1 MKKKLKRIGAGL
13 LAALTIVMGMLSGTA
28 SVFAASDDT
37 IGKAYLADYD
47 KATYKKVS
55 GGVYALYSDRECTN
69 ELSRVTTTEKGEVE
83 LGAFVEGIYYL
94 KQITAPKGYVLNN
107 AVQEFEIYGGRNR
120 STWIMNQEQKGS
132 LFVYHEGEKV
142 SEWDGNSFNYSYENI
157 GGTAIKLTAGADIYR
172 ADGTQV
178 YSKGDVIKERVEPDR
193 FGTIVISGLTLGT
206 YEITELGSIEGYL
219 KSETPHSVTIE
230 YTNPWMTES
239 FASLTIQNQRQKAAI
254 KVYTVDAETGNNL
267 AGGQYT
273 LYAGEDIRNLYGQV
287 LASKGVALETVTAD
301 ENGIA
306 TFTADIPQNKRYY
319 VAETK
324 APTGYVRNTEEQYDF
339 LFNCSDV
346 DSDENVS
353 FSHTFESKRTTAKIQ
368 LWLLGDEFSEER
380 RPEGDCKFEGA
391 EYGLY
396 AREDIVHPDG
406 VTGIIYKAGDLV
418 QRLVTDTNGEAFATG
433 LYLGKYF
440 VEEFAPSEGY
450 CRDESER
457 DVICNYEGD
466 MVAEVSRRVES
477 FQYPKSQPIQ
487 IIIGAQHK
495 ENTQIDLLEGA
506 GFKIYLKSQIPLKED
521 GSYDF
526 ENATPVPIG
535 DYGELELFTGED
547 GSIFTY
553 SIPYGTYVVVE
564 STTPEKTET
573 VEPFEV
579 EIVNNSPKQPQ
590 VWKILT
596 VRYIDEVP
604 EEPTDDSV
612 EQPTETPTEEPK
624 EEPKEEPTET
634 PTEKPVE
641 TPEEV
646 PTEQPTEITTPK
658 TGDDS
663 ESWLWGGIVIASL
676 GAMLLLLFKK
686 KKR

>member
-1 MKKKLKRIGAGL
+1 
-13 LAALTIVMGMLSGTA
+13 
-28 SVFAASDDT
+28 
-37 IGKAYLADYD
+37 
-47 KATYKKVS
+47 
-55 GGVYALYSDRECTN
+55 
-69 ELSRVTTTEKGEVE
+69 
-83 LGAFVEGIYYL
+83 
-94 KQITAPKGYVLNN
+94 
-107 AVQEFEIYGGRNR
+107 
-120 STWIMNQEQKGS
+120 
-132 LFVYHEGEKV
+132 
-142 SEWDGNSFNYSYENI
+142 
-157 GGTAIKLTAGADIYR
+157 
-172 ADGTQV
+172 
-178 YSKGDVIKERVEPDR
+178 
-193 FGTIVISGLTLGT
+193 
-206 YEITELGSIEGYL
+206 
-219 KSETPHSVTIE
+219 
-230 YTNPWMTES
+230 MTES
-239 FASLTIQNQRQKAAI
+239 YASLTIENKRQKAT
-254 KVYTVDAETGNNL
+254 VTVNTVDAETGNSL
-267 AGGQYT
+267 AGGEYT
-273 LYAGEDIRNLYGQV
+273 LYAGEDLRTPYGQV

-301 ENGIA
+301 ENGVAI
-306 TFTADIPQNKRYY
+306 FTVDIPQNKQYY

-324 APTGYVRNTEEQYDF
+324 APNGYVRTTDEQYDF

-346 DSDENVS
+346 DADENVS

-406 VTGIIYKAGDLV
+406 VTGIIYKTGDLV
-418 QRLVTDTNGEAFATG
+418 QRLVTDTNGEAFATD
-433 LYLGKYF
+433 LYLGKYY
-440 VEEFAPSEGY
+440 VKEFSPSEGY
-450 CRDESER
+450 RMDERER

-466 MVAEVSRRVES
+466 LIAEVSRRVES

-495 ENTQIDLLEGA
+495 ENTKVDLLEGA
-506 GFKIYLKSQIPLKED
+506 GFKMYLKSRLPLKPD

-526 ENATPVPIG
+526 ENATPIPIG

-579 EIVNNSPKQPQ
+579 QIVENSPKQPQ
-590 VWKILT
+590 VWKVLT

-604 EEPTDDSV
+604 EEPTDDPIEEPV
-612 EQPTETPTEEPK
+612 ETPTEEPK
-624 EEPKEEPTET
+624 EEPKEEETDT
-634 PTEKPVE
+634 PTERPVE

-646 PTEQPTEITTPK
+646 PTEQPTEITSPK

>member
-1 MKKKLKRIGAGL
+1 MKKRLKRYGAGL
-13 LAALTIVMGMLSGTA
+13 LAALTLVMGMLSGTT
-28 SVFAASDDT
+28 SVFAAEADT
-37 IGKAYLADYD
+37 MGKAYLADYD
-47 KATYKKVS
+47 KASYKQVS
-55 GGVYALYSDRECTN
+55 GGVYALYSDSDCTN
-69 ELSRVTTTEKGEVE
+69 ELCRVTTPEKGEVE
-83 LGAFVEGIYYL
+83 LGTFVEGIYYL
-94 KQITAPKGYVLNN
+94 RQITPPKGYVKNN
-107 AVQEFEIYGGRNR
+107 SIEEYKIEGGRNK
-120 STWIMNQEQKGS
+120 STWILNQEQKGS

-142 SEWDGNSFNYSYENI
+142 SGWDGSRFSYENENI

-172 ADGTQV
+172 ADGTKV
-178 YSKGDVIKERVEPDR
+178 YSKGDVVKERVEPNR
-193 FGTIVISGLTLGT
+193 QGNIILTGLTLGT
-206 YEITELGSIEGYL
+206 YEVTELDSITGYL
-219 KSETPHSVTIE
+219 KGETSHTVTIE
-230 YTNPWMTES
+230 YINPWMTES
-239 FASLTIQNQRQKAAI
+239 YASVTILNQRQKAA
-254 KVYTVDAETGNNL
+254 VTVNTVDAETGVSL
-267 AGGQYT
+267 AGGEYT
-273 LYAGEDIRNLYGQV
+273 LYAGEDLRTPYGQV
-287 LASKGVALETVTAD
+287 VASKGVALETVTAD
-301 ENGIA
+301 ANGVA
-306 TFTADIPQNKRYY
+306 TFTVDIPQNKQYY
-319 VAETK
+319 VAESK
-324 APTGYVRNTEEQYDF
+324 APNGYARTTEEQYHF

-346 DSDENVS
+346 DADEKIS

-368 LWLLGDEFSEER
+368 LWLLGDENSEER

-406 VTGIIYKAGDLV
+406 VTGTIYKAGDLV

-433 LYLGKYF
+433 LYLGKYY
-440 VEEFAPSEGY
+440 VKEFTPSEGY
-450 CRDESER
+450 RMDESER

-466 MVAEVSRRVES
+466 LIAEVSRRVES

-495 ENTQIDLLEGA
+495 ENTKVDLLEGA
-506 GFKIYLKSQIPLKED
+506 GFKMYLKSQIPLKED

-535 DYGELELFTGED
+535 DYGEAELFTGED

-579 EIVNNSPKQPQ
+579 QIVNNSPKQPQ

-604 EEPTDDSV
+604 EEP
-612 EQPTETPTEEPK
+612 
-624 EEPKEEPTET
+624 KEEPTET
-634 PTEKPVE
+634 PTEKPIE
-641 TPEEV
+641 IPEEV

>member
-1 MKKKLKRIGAGL
+1 MKRKLKRLGTGL
-13 LAALTIVMGMLSGTA
+13 LVALTIVMSALSGTTN
-28 SVFAASDDT
+28 SLAASDDT
-37 IGKAYLADYD
+37 IGKAFLADYD

-55 GGVYALYSDRECTN
+55 GGVYALYSDKECTN

-83 LGAFVEGIYYL
+83 LGSFVEGIYYL

-132 LFVYHEGEKV
+132 LYVYHEGEKV
-142 SEWDGNSFNYSYENI
+142 SEWDGNNFNYTYENI

-193 FGTIVISGLTLGT
+193 FGTIVISGLTLGA
-206 YEITELGSIEGYL
+206 YEITELDSITGYL

-287 LASKGVALETVTAD
+287 LASKDVALETVTAD
-301 ENGIA
+301 ENGVA
-306 TFTADIPQNKRYY
+306 TFTADIPQNKSYY

-339 LFNCSDV
+339 LFNCSEV
-346 DSDENVS
+346 DTDENVL

-406 VTGIIYKAGDLV
+406 VTGVIYKAGDLV

-433 LYLGKYF
+433 LYLGKYY
-440 VEEFAPSEGY
+440 VEAFSPSEGY

-495 ENTQIDLLEGA
+495 ENTKVDLLEGA

-535 DYGELELFTGED
+535 AYGELEMFTGED

-573 VEPFEV
+573 VEPFEI

-596 VRYIDEVP
+596 VRYLDEVP
-604 EEPTDDSV
+604 EEPADD
-612 EQPTETPTEEPK
+612 QIETPTEEPK

-634 PTEKPVE
+634 PTEKPTE
-641 TPEEV
+641 IPEEL
-646 PTEQPTEITTPK
+646 PTEQPTEITNPK
-658 TGDDS
+658 TGDNTNYF
-663 ESWLWGGIVIASL
+663 LWGGAGVVALIIVL
-676 GAMLLLLFKK
+676 VVL
-686 KKR
+686 KRKGILWK